1 MNQPDVRTAWCALVH
16 VRPQLGRDGGL
27 EGGRGA
33 FANVLALATDEID
46 LRKILTAQMDSL
58 GFFIAELEQVVPYV
72 PHEDDSENVK
82 HCAAHLNSEWPIQF
96 RDFHTYSV
104 DE

>member
-1 MNQPDVRTAWCALVH
+1 
-16 VRPQLGRDGGL
+16 
-27 EGGRGA
+27 
-33 FANVLALATDEID
+33 
-46 LRKILTAQMDSL
+46 MDSL